1 MEFSENYSCASFMCC
16 MRSSLLK
23 AQIVMFVFQVYD
35 YVDLTFSYLQVYPA
49 LCTVELEDAEM
60 KSMGTSNPGFA
71 IAVDNA
77 IAAGVMHIRK

>member
-1 MEFSENYSCASFMCC
+1 MCC

-49 LCTVELEDAEM
+49 LCTVELEGAEM

-71 IAVDNA
+71 IAVFTMQLLVGLCILGNES
-77 IAAGVMHIRK
+77 HCF